1 MTTRSGPQRWWENLQ
16 RLSGRTP
23 LRVKMITALLALVA
37 LALAVISV
45 ASLSVFRNYQIDRA
59 NQQVMDLY
67 QREVRLIHSGD
78 AQFPSVN
85 VSGPYLTAIIPSG
98 TALPTE
104 VQQLP
109 GPPLGGS
116 LPDVPTSGGWYT
128 TNGNRMVNV
137 GAVSGSDNWRVITQR
152 FNGAVTNN
160 LGQSQTVNATLIVG
174 VAKSGPFQV
183 NAVGSVEVSSGGV
196 YDTTTIRKT
205 VSTTVTVIFNL
216 G

>member
-45 ASLSVFRNYQIDRA
+45 TSLTVFRNYQIDRA

-85 VSGPYLTAIIPSG
+85 VSGPYLTAVIPSG
-98 TALPTE
+98 TALPAE
-104 VQQLP
+104 VGQLP

-116 LPDVPTSGGWYT
+116 LPDVPTPAAGTPLTAIGWSTSAQCRAAT
-128 TNGNRMVNV
+128 TG
-137 GAVSGSDNWRVITQR
+137 
-152 FNGAVTNN
+152 
-160 LGQSQTVNATLIVG
+160 
-174 VAKSGPFQV
+174 
-183 NAVGSVEVSSGGV
+183 E
-196 YDTTTIRKT
+196 
-205 VSTTVTVIFNL
+205 
-216 G
+216 